1 MSRYPSIYAGQRL
14 TGTLLQSM
22 MPDII
27 VKNTNEDRPSTTTLA
42 NDTDLVA
49 TLEANAVYHVVM
61 YVHFAALRSRR
72 GRRATGLG
80 PVPHTN
86 WRAGGR
92 RRQPQTAAITA
103 PVSTALARRSGT
115 APGTAR
121 RIRP

>member
-61 YVHFAALRSRR
+61 YVHFAALDAA
-72 GRRATGLG
+72 GFQTQWAIPVDGWATEATLG
-80 PVPHTN
+80 AV
-86 WRAGGR
+86 
-92 RRQPQTAAITA
+92 
-103 PVSTALARRSGT
+103 L
-115 APGTAR
+115 
-121 RIRP
+121 